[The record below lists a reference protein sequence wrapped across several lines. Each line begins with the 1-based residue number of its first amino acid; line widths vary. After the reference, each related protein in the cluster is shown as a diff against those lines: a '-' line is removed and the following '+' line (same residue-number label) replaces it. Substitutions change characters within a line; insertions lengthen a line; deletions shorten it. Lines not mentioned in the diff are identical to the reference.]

1 MKKILLLLVP
11 VLLFASCNKW
21 LDVNPALEMRE
32 KDAFA
37 TEQGFEDLLI
47 GAYTRMASTSLYG
60 KNTTVLL
67 PELIV
72 QHWTMSG
79 TPTELTTALKSFD
92 YTATVSK
99 SLLETVWVQYYQ
111 TIVNLNALLANI
123 DERKEIFSAGN
134 YELCKGEALA
144 LRAFLHFEVL
154 RLWAPI
160 SSEVVLSE
168 SAVPYVRTVTKN
180 PADLTALS
188 YERVLELIIE
198 DLDAA
203 EQLLTEDPILSY
215 TNAQLNSPSNLQG
228 AIITIDDFHY
238 FRQVRFNIYACK
250 ALRARYYQFVSSIP
264 GHEDMSAQAAACALE
279 VINARNGDGTG
290 KFALGSESEAN
301 LGRLTFPTEH
311 IFAVSNSLSTAT
323 LKPTF
328 QDYNTAY
335 TQSKTN
341 LDRAFESTLHTS
353 DIRYRGERL
362 FRVTNIPLFGDFNF
376 FRKFSET
383 ETTIFN
389 DMPLMRLSE
398 LYFIAIECTG
408 DATLRDEL
416 FRTWRI
422 SRVMDASIDGTLTDA
437 TAVRER
443 LEKEYRKEF
452 YGEGQ
457 LYYFYKRH
465 NYAAFTW
472 PAVLTVEPE
481 NMKLPLP
488 DSQLLFE
495 EIE

>member
-1 MKKILLLLVP
+1 MRKIYFLMILPLV
-11 VLLFASCNKW
+11 LGGCNKW

-47 GAYTRMASTSLYG
+47 GAYTRMASSSLYG
-60 KNTTVLL
+60 KNTTALL
-67 PELIV
+67 PELIT
-72 QHWTMSG
+72 QHWTMPG
-79 TPTELTTALKSFD
+79 TPTEITTAIKSFD

-99 SLLETVWVQYYQ
+99 TLLETVWVQYYQ
-111 TIVNLNALLANI
+111 TIVNLNSLLVNI
-123 DERKEIFSAGN
+123 DERRDIFAAGN

-144 LRAFLHFEVL
+144 LRAFLHFEIM

-160 SSEVVLSE
+160 SSEIVLTD

-180 PADLTALS
+180 PAELTAVS
-188 YERVLELIIE
+188 YERVLALIME
-198 DLDAA
+198 DLEAA
-203 EQLLTEDPILSY
+203 EQLLADDPILSY

-228 AIITIDDFHY
+228 ATITIDDFHY

-264 GHEDMSAQAAACALE
+264 SHADMRAQAAASALE
-279 VINARNGDGTG
+279 VINAKNADNTSVFTLGGD
-290 KFALGSESEAN
+290 SDAN

-335 TQSKTN
+335 TQTKAN
-341 LDRAFESTLHTS
+341 LDKAFESTLHTA

-362 FRVTNIPLFGDFNF
+362 FCVTNIPLFGDFNF
-376 FRKFSET
+376 FRKFNET
-383 ETTIFN
+383 ETTVVE
-389 DMPLMRLSE
+389 DLPLMRLSE
-398 LYFIAIECTG
+398 LYFIAIECTN
-408 DATLRDEL
+408 DAGLRNEL

-422 SRVMDASIDGTLTDA
+422 SRVLDASIDGTLTDDA
-437 TAVRER
+437 SVQER

-457 LYYFYKRH
+457 LYHFYKRH

-472 PAVLTVEPE
+472 PAALTVEPE
-481 NMKLPLP
+481 NLKLPLP